1 MAVQNK
7 EIMLKVEN
15 LYKWFP
21 LKRTILDA
29 ITKKP
34 IRNVKAVDGVSM
46 EVYKGENIGLVGES
60 GCGKSTLAKTIIR
73 LYEPTS
79 GKVNFKGVDFTL
91 LKGKNLREKR
101 THIQM
106 IFQDP
111 YSSLNPRMSIKET
124 LVEAIK
130 YHKICEDSEIGLKV
144 NELLDMVSIPRY
156 VSDRFPREF
165 SGGQRQRISIARAL
179 AVNPEFILAD
189 EPVSSLDVSI
199 QMQIIN
205 LLIDLKNKLNLT
217 VLFISHNLR
226 AIEYITDRVAVMY
239 LGKIVEIGN
248 SKKLFEFPVH
258 PYTNILTN
266 ATPVLDP
273 RKKTDKIVIEGEVP
287 SPLDVPAGCRFHPR
301 CPFADDICKKVEP
314 EMKLISKDRYVA
326 CHKPLM
332 KELS

>member
-1 MAVQNK
+1 MVVQNK
-7 EIMLKVEN
+7 EIILKVEN

-34 IRNVKAVDGVSM
+34 IRNVKAVNGVSM
-46 EVYKGENIGLVGES
+46 EIYKGENMGLVGES

-79 GKVNFKGVDFTL
+79 GKINFKGGDFTL

-101 THIQM
+101 TDIQM

-111 YSSLNPRMSIKET
+111 YSSLNPRMSVKET
-124 LVEAIK
+124 LVEVIK
-130 YHKICEDSEIGLKV
+130 YHKICKASEIGLKV
-144 NELLDMVSIPRY
+144 KELLDMVSIPMC

-179 AVNPEFILAD
+179 AVNPELILAD
-189 EPVSSLDVSI
+189 EPVSSLDASI
-199 QMQIIN
+199 QIQIIN
-205 LLIDLKNKLNLT
+205 LLSDLKNKLNLT

-226 AIEYITDRVAVMY
+226 VIEYITDRVAVMY
-239 LGKIVEIGN
+239 LGKIVEIGS
-248 SKKLFEFPVH
+248 SKKLFELPAH

-266 ATPVLDP
+266 ASPVLDP
-273 RKKTDKIVIEGEVP
+273 RKKTNKAVIEGEIP
-287 SPLDVPAGCRFHPR
+287 SPLDIPAGCRFHPR

-314 EMKLISKDRYVA
+314 ELKLISKDRYVS
-326 CHKPLM
+326 CYKPLL
-332 KELS
+332 KN

>member
-1 MAVQNK
+1 MPVQNK
-7 EIMLKVEN
+7 ETMLKVEN

-29 ITKKP
+29 ITRKP
-34 IRNVKAVDGVSM
+34 IRNVKAVEGVSM

-101 THIQM
+101 TDIQM

-130 YHKICEDSEIGLKV
+130 YHKICKDSEIGLKV

-156 VSDRFPREF
+156 VADRFPREF

-179 AVNPEFILAD
+179 AVNPELILAD

-205 LLIDLKNKLNLT
+205 LLSDLKNRLNLT

-226 AIEYITDRVAVMY
+226 VVEYITDRVAVMY

-248 SKKLFEFPVH
+248 SKGLFEFPAH

-326 CHKPLM
+326 CHKPLI

>member
-1 MAVQNK
+1 MVVQNK
-7 EIMLKVEN
+7 ETMLRVEN

-34 IRNVKAVDGVSM
+34 IRNVKAVDGVSL
-46 EVYKGENIGLVGES
+46 EICKGENIGLVGES
-60 GCGKSTLAKTIIR
+60 GCGKSSLAKTIIR

-79 GKVNFKGVDFTL
+79 GKIYFKGCDFTL
-91 LKGKNLREKR
+91 LKEKSLREKR
-101 THIQM
+101 TDIQM

-111 YSSLNPRMSIKET
+111 YSSLNPRMSVKET
-124 LVEAIK
+124 LAEVIK
-130 YHKICEDSEIGLKV
+130 YHKICEDSGIGLKIT
-144 NELLDMVSIPRY
+144 ELLDMVGIPRY

-165 SGGQRQRISIARAL
+165 SGGQKQRISIARAL
-179 AVNPEFILAD
+179 AVNPELILAD

-205 LLIDLKNKLNLT
+205 LLRDLKNKLNLT
-217 VLFISHNLR
+217 VLFISHDLR
-226 AIEYITDRVAVMY
+226 VVEYVTDKVVVMY

-248 SKKLFEFPVH
+248 SEKLFKFPAH

-273 RKKTDKIVIEGEVP
+273 RKRTNKIVIEGEIP

-314 EMKLISKDRYVA
+314 ELKLISKDRYVS
-326 CHKPLM
+326 CHKPLS
-332 KELS
+332 KKKI

>member
-1 MAVQNK
+1 MAIQNK
-7 EIMLKVEN
+7 EIILKVEN

-46 EVYKGENIGLVGES
+46 EIYKGENIGLVGES

-79 GKVNFKGVDFTL
+79 GKINFKGGDFTL

-101 THIQM
+101 TDIQM

-111 YSSLNPRMSIKET
+111 YSSLNPKMSVKET

-130 YHKICEDSEIGLKV
+130 YHKICETSEIGLKM
-144 NELLDMVSIPRY
+144 NELLDMVNIPRY
-156 VSDRFPREF
+156 VADRFPREF

-179 AVNPEFILAD
+179 AVNPELILAD

-205 LLIDLKNKLNLT
+205 LLSDLKNKLNLT

-226 AIEYITDRVAVMY
+226 VVEYITDRVAVMY

-248 SKKLFEFPVH
+248 SKKIFDFPAH
-258 PYTNILTN
+258 PYTNILTK

-273 RKKTDKIVIEGEVP
+273 RKRSNKVVIEGEVP
-287 SPLDVPAGCRFHPR
+287 SPLDIPAGCRFHPR

-314 EMKLISKDRYVA
+314 EMRLISKDRYVS
-326 CHKPLM
+326 CHKPLL
-332 KELS
+332 KN